1 MPGSILVVCTGN
13 VCRSPIAEG
22 MLRAMLEE
30 RLGEAAP
37 LVASAG
43 TAGSD
48 GRTRTA
54 TAEAIAAAAELGID
68 IAGHRARGLRAEHLR
83 AADLVIAMA
92 EEHVEA
98 AVELEPSAAE
108 RAFTLKELVRLLEAV
123 PDPEVGATPR
133 ETLRARVRQA
143 HELRRRGGPRNPL
156 DTGVVDPI
164 GQGLEVYRAVAWE
177 LREWCTRLVDALA
190 PAASTARAAE
200 GG

>member
-1 MPGSILVVCTGN
+1 MSGSILVVCTGN
-13 VCRSPIAEG
+13 ICRSPIAEG
-22 MLRAMLEE
+22 ILRGLLEE

-43 TAGSD
+43 TAGWE
-48 GRTRTA
+48 GGTA
-54 TAEAIAAAAELGID
+54 TGEAVAAAAELGVD
-68 IAGHRARGLRAEHLR
+68 IAGHRARELRAEHLR

-98 AVELEPSAAE
+98 AVELEPSVAD
-108 RAFTLKELVRLLEAV
+108 RVFTLKELVRLLEAI
-123 PDPEVGATPR
+123 PDLGVGATPR

-143 HELRRRGGPRNPL
+143 HELRRRGGPRNLL
-156 DTGVVDPI
+156 DTDVVDPL

-190 PAASTARAAE
+190 PAASTTRAAE